1 METRWVVFVLAF
13 LMTMPA
19 VPCRAQSLADVARQ
33 ERSKRQIKKAPSK
46 VFTNEDLLQYE
57 ASQESPSQQ
66 AEATP
71 PESSAPAAR
80 PESPS
85 VNGTEERAWSKRF
98 INAKAKLQEVKNQ
111 GEALAAK
118 LNDLNLK
125 LMRANPE
132 ASQSDVF
139 DREHLYLPLIAQT
152 KEKIEQ
158 NKTDTATAEHEL
170 EDLRDELRKSGQ
182 PASWADSKLALQ
194 PQSGPAKTESVK
206 VKDQKYW
213 QEQLAVI
220 DKRYQALTAP
230 LEEERFQLINRR
242 PSAEGESTS
251 PTGQFGMGLPPR
263 VIDIDVQIKELNKK
277 RDQEKAA
284 VVDQAVREGAL
295 PGWFR

>member
-1 METRWVVFVLAF
+1 MESRWVVLVLAF
-13 LMTMPA
+13 LTTMPA
-19 VPCRAQSLADVARQ
+19 IASSAQSLADVARQ
-33 ERSKRQIKKAPSK
+33 ERTKRQNKKEPSK
-46 VFTNEDLLQYE
+46 VFTNDDLRQYE
-57 ASQESPSQQ
+57 NSQESPSQVS
-66 AEATP
+66 P
-71 PESSAPAAR
+71 PESSTPAAR
-80 PESPS
+80 SESLGS
-85 VNGTEERAWSKRF
+85 NDAEERAWSKRF
-98 INAKAKLQEVKNQ
+98 INAKAKLQEAKNQ
-111 GEALAAK
+111 GEALTVR

-125 LMRANPE
+125 LMRANAG
-132 ASQSDVF
+132 ASQSEVF

-158 NKTDTATAEHEL
+158 NKTDIATAEREL

-182 PASWADSKLALQ
+182 PASWADSQLALQ
-194 PQSGPAKTESVK
+194 PQSGAAKTEAAK

-213 QEQLAVI
+213 QEQLALI

-242 PSAEGESTS
+242 PAAEGESTS
-251 PTGQFGMGLPPR
+251 PTGQLGMGLPPR

-284 VVDQAVREGAL
+284 LVDQAVREGAL